1 MKNNDSVDIGELKIP
16 VDYFKFT
23 HKQKV
28 SLCNTIIDSMLHI
41 IDRSVEPE
49 IDRME
54 ILDGIIESSIIT
66 NLEDENYEVVQV
78 LSDVKILLTQNE

>member
-1 MKNNDSVDIGELKIP
+1 MRNDDSVDIGELKIP

-23 HKQKV
+23 DKQKV
-28 SLCNTIIDSMLHI
+28 SLCNTIIDSMLYI
-41 IDRSVEPE
+41 IEKNVEPE
-49 IDRME
+49 FDRME

-78 LSDVKILLTQNE
+78 LSDVKTLLTHNE

>member
-1 MKNNDSVDIGELKIP
+1 MENNDSVEIGELNIP
-16 VDYFKFT
+16 KDYFKFT
-23 HKQKV
+23 HKQRV

-49 IDRME
+49 IDRLE

-66 NLEDENYEVVQV
+66 NLGDENYEVVQV
-78 LSDVKILLTQNE
+78 LSDVKTLLTKNE